1 MLFVIALAIGVGLAA
16 LVVWLR
22 SRNIAMPWYTIL
34 IGVIGLLLLVF
45 TIQNYFGAGLEGES
59 DVAGNFLIYMG
70 IPAVIL
76 IGVAGALV
84 WTRRGNES

>member
-1 MLFVIALAIGVGLAA
+1 MLFIIALAIGVGLAA

-22 SRNIAMPWYTIL
+22 SRNIKTPWYTLL
-34 IGVIGLLLLVF
+34 IGIIGLLLLVF

-59 DVAGNFLIYMG
+59 DVAGKFLLYMG
-70 IPAVIL
+70 IPAIIL
-76 IGVAGALV
+76 IGVSGALI

>member
-16 LVVWLR
+16 LVVFLR
-22 SRNIAMPWYTIL
+22 GRNIAMPWYTIL
-34 IGVIGLLLLVF
+34 IGIIGLLLLVF

-70 IPAVIL
+70 IPAIIL
-76 IGVAGALV
+76 IGIAGALIY
-84 WTRRGNES
+84 TRRGKES